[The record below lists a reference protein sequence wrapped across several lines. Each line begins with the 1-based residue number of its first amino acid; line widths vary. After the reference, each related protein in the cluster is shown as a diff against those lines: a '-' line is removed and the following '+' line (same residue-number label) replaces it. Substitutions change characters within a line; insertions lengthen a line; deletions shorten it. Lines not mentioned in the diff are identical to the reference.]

1 MSVPLESEDLPQ
13 LPEQELLASPDSLR
27 AFGEAF
33 LRGEIDAA
41 RYSELTLA
49 ELSTRA
55 STDPTVELADP
66 ALPSSPVMRL
76 VEPVIRPGD
85 TAPRF

>member
-1 MSVPLESEDLPQ
+1 MSVPLESEDLPL

-33 LRGEIDAA
+33 LRGEIDAD
-41 RYSELTLA
+41 RYSELTMA

-55 STDPTVELADP
+55 VADPSVELADP
-66 ALPSSPVMRL
+66 SLPSSAVMRL
-76 VEPVIRPGD
+76 VEPVIRPGE